1 MLILEIRHFIRF
13 YRQFLRVQWST
24 MSRLTTKTVFISWH
38 TVEYLGT
45 RILCEFVEEGPN
57 QFSFDF
63 IVLHCLSYNL
73 KMSCSKLN
81 CWRRRLTLL
90 IWTTKFTTTIYNH
103 NLQLQLTITI
113 HNYNLRLQFTI
124 YNYNLHTTS
133 TIYQLQH
140 TSTS

>member
-1 MLILEIRHFIRF
+1 MLISEIRHFIRF
-13 YRQFLRVQWST
+13 YRQFLRVQRST
-24 MSRLTTKTVFISWH
+24 MSRLTIETVFISWH

-45 RILCEFVEEGPN
+45 RILCGFVEEGPN

-90 IWTTKFTTTIYNH
+90 IRTTKFITTISNK
-103 NLQLQLTITI
+103 
-113 HNYNLRLQFTI
+113 I
-124 YNYNLHTTS
+124 YNYSCNISSENPRICVNSNPWPLDS
-133 TIYQLQH
+133 
-140 TSTS
+140 